1 MVGVFPTG
9 LSTNVDNFPVRLSLQ
24 VFVSKANNILD
35 KLRQYLLT
43 AIWLGVYSSHSV
55 GKSGWKW
62 IMNSA
67 RESHEPVLVDEIL
80 FWLQCKPGGV
90 YVDCTLGYAGLATRI
105 LERTAPTGIL
115 VGIDRD
121 ATALSESRSRLQDV
135 LSRVRLRHANFS
147 ELKTVVADNGLSQV
161 DGVIFD
167 LGVSSPQLDRPERG
181 FSFREDGPLDMRMDQ
196 REGRTAADLVRD
208 LPETELADVIYQL
221 GEERYSRRIAR
232 AIVQAR
238 MQGEIRTTGELAAV
252 VERAVPAS
260 YRHGRIHCATRTFQA
275 LRIAVNRELD
285 VLEPALRDAV
295 DILVPGGRVCAISF
309 HSLEDRIVK
318 HTFRA
323 MANGPDAS
331 VTVLTKKPVI
341 ASDDER
347 NHNPRSRSAK
357 LRVVERIAKESMS

>member
-1 MVGVFPTG
+1 M
-9 LSTNVDNFPVRLSLQ
+9 D
-24 VFVSKANNILD
+24 
-35 KLRQYLLT
+35 
-43 AIWLGVYSSHSV
+43 
-55 GKSGWKW
+55 
-62 IMNSA
+62 SA
-67 RESHEPVLVDEIL
+67 RGSHEPVLVDEIL

-105 LERTAPTGIL
+105 LDHTAPDGIL

-121 ATALSESRSRLQDV
+121 AAALAESRARLHDV
-135 LSRVRLRHANFS
+135 MARVRLKHGNFS
-147 ELKTVVADNGLSQV
+147 ELKAMVAETGLLRV

-196 REGRTAADLVRD
+196 REGRTAADLIRD

-238 MQGEIRTTGELAAV
+238 VQGAIETTRELAAV

-295 DILVPGGRVCAISF
+295 DILSPGGRVCAVSF

-323 MANGPDAS
+323 LANGPEAS
-331 VTVLTKKPVI
+331 VRVLTKKPVI
-341 ASDDER
+341 ASEAER
-347 NHNPRSRSAK
+347 DHNPRSRSAK
-357 LRVVERIAKESMS
+357 LRVVERLSKESVQ

>member
-1 MVGVFPTG
+1 MEIG
-9 LSTNVDNFPVRLSLQ
+9 
-24 VFVSKANNILD
+24 
-35 KLRQYLLT
+35 
-43 AIWLGVYSSHSV
+43 
-55 GKSGWKW
+55 
-62 IMNSA
+62 SA
-67 RESHEPVLVDEIL
+67 RDSHEPVLVEEIL
-80 FWLQCKPGGV
+80 FWLHCKPGGV
-90 YVDCTLGYAGLATRI
+90 YVDCTLGYAGLAAR
-105 LERTAPTGIL
+105 LLDRTAPDGIF

-121 ATALSESRSRLQDV
+121 AAALAESQM
-135 LSRVRLRHANFS
+135 RLREVAHRVHFRHGNFCD
-147 ELKTVVADNGLSQV
+147 LKALVAESGVTRV

-167 LGVSSPQLDRPERG
+167 LGVSSPQLDRAERG

-208 LPETELADVIYQL
+208 LPETELADLIYQL

-238 MQGEIRTTGELAAV
+238 MQGVIGTTWQLAAV

-295 DILVPGGRVCAISF
+295 DMLAPGGRVCAVSF

-323 MANGPDAS
+323 LANGPEAA
-331 VTVLTKKPVI
+331 VRVLTKKPVI
-341 ASDDER
+341 ASENER
-347 NHNPRSRSAK
+347 CRNPRSRSAK
-357 LRVVERIAKESMS
+357 LRVVERIAKESLQ